1 MRTRFVDID
10 DRMEDL
16 ADRLR
21 GDPELGA
28 EFLARYE
35 LSWLYHEN
43 ALEGV
48 VYTGQELATALQNAP
63 LADATFVGALH
74 EIRNHK
80 IAIDLVREEAR
91 AKKLRVNLTLVRK
104 LYDQLG
110 AGIEG
115 RSVPEFRKDMPL
127 HRAYFHE
134 IAQPA
139 RIPALLQKVL
149 DACDSADFR
158 NAHPIQRASKLHHG
172 FMQVFP
178 YTENSGRVARLL
190 ANLVLLQAGNQ
201 LPVIIHAT
209 DRQRYYE
216 SLRLPETVLRD
227 LTMEALDNALN
238 QGEKFFQS
246 TDGARRRARA
256 VAGNARA
263 AR

>member
-1 MRTRFVDID
+1 MKMRTRFVDFD

-21 GDPELGA
+21 ADQEVA
-28 EFLARYE
+28 EDFLRKYE

-48 VYTGQELATALQNAP
+48 VYTGQELATALANQP
-63 LADATFVGALH
+63 LADATFVSAFQ

-80 IAIDLVREEAR
+80 AAIDLVRTEAQS
-91 AKKLRVNLTLVRK
+91 KKLRVNLTFVKRLVDT
-104 LYDQLG
+104 L
-110 AGIEG
+110 APASEG
-115 RSVPEFRKDMPL
+115 KAAVEFRKDMPL

-139 RIPALLQKVL
+139 KIPAALQKIVE
-149 DACDSADFR
+149 ACDAAEFR
-158 NAHPIQRASKLHHG
+158 NAHLIQRAVKLHHG

-178 YTENSGRVARLL
+178 YTDQSGRVARLL
-190 ANLVLLQAGNQ
+190 ANLVLLQGGYR
-201 LPVIIHAT
+201 LPCIFHAT

-216 SLRLPETVLRD
+216 SLRMPETALRD
-227 LTMEALDNALN
+227 LTIEALDNALN
-238 QGEKFFQS
+238 QAEKQFRD
-246 TDGARRRARA
+246 TPVRGR
-256 VAGNARA
+256 RA

>member
-1 MRTRFVDID
+1 MRTRYVDID
-10 DRMEDL
+10 DRMDDVAE
-16 ADRLR
+16 RMR
-21 GDPELGA
+21 VDPELA
-28 EFLARYE
+28 ADFLHRYE

-48 VYTGQELATALQNAP
+48 VYSSQELTTALAQP
-63 LADATFVGALH
+63 VLTDATFVSVLT

-80 IAIDLVREEAR
+80 TAIDIVREEAK
-91 AKKLRVNLTLVRK
+91 AKKLKLGPALAKK
-104 LYDQLG
+104 LYELLG
-110 AGIEG
+110 QGIEG
-115 RSVPEFRKDMPL
+115 RAVADYRKDMPL

-139 RIPALLQKVL
+139 KIVPLLQKL
-149 DACDSADFR
+149 FEACDTADFKS
-158 NAHPIQRASKLHHG
+158 NHPIQQATRLHHG

-190 ANLVLLQAGNQ
+190 ANLVLLHNGLR

-216 SLRLPETVLRD
+216 SLRLPETALRD
-227 LTMEALDNALN
+227 LTLEALDNALS
-238 QGEKFFQS
+238 QAEKLFAQAP
-246 TDGARRRARA
+246 ARTRK
-256 VAGNARA
+256 A

>member
-10 DRMEDL
+10 DRMDDL
-16 ADRLR
+16 ADRMR
-21 GDPELGA
+21 GDQDLTD
-28 EFLARYE
+28 EFLRRYE

-48 VYTGQELATALQNAP
+48 VYTSQELATALENAA
-63 LADATFVGALH
+63 LADAAFVNAFQ

-80 IAIDLVREEAR
+80 VAIDLVRDEAK
-91 AKKLRVNLTLVRK
+91 AKKLRINVTLVKK
-104 LYDQLG
+104 LNDTLA

-115 RSVPEFRKDMPL
+115 RDLLELRKDMPL

-139 RIPALLQKVL
+139 KIAALLQKVL

-158 NAHPIQRASKLHHG
+158 NAHPIQRAAKLHHG

-178 YTENSGRVARLL
+178 YTENSGRIARLL
-190 ANLVLLQAGNQ
+190 ANLVLLQSGYRV
-201 LPVIIHAT
+201 PCIIHAT

-216 SLRLPETVLRD
+216 SLRLPEAALRD
-227 LTMEALDNALN
+227 LTMEALDNALE
-238 QGEKFFQS
+238 QAEKFFR
-246 TDGARRRARA
+246 GAPVRRKK
-256 VAGNARA
+256 A

>member
-10 DRMEDL
+10 DRMDDL
-16 ADRLR
+16 ADRMR
-21 GDPELGA
+21 GDQELA
-28 EFLARYE
+28 EEFLRRYE

-48 VYTGQELATALQNAP
+48 VYTSQELATALENAAV
-63 LADATFVGALH
+63 ADAAFVNAFQ

-80 IAIDLVREEAR
+80 IAIDLVREEAK
-91 AKKLRVNLTLVRK
+91 AKKLRINLTLVKK
-104 LYDQLG
+104 LNDTLA

-115 RSVPEFRKDMPL
+115 RDLLELRKDMPL

-134 IAQPA
+134 IAQPGK
-139 RIPALLQKVL
+139 IPALLQKVL

-158 NAHPIQRASKLHHG
+158 NAHPIQRAAKLHHG

-190 ANLVLLQAGNQ
+190 ANLVLLQSGYRV
-201 LPVIIHAT
+201 PCIIHAT

-216 SLRLPETVLRD
+216 SLRLPEVALRD
-227 LTMEALDNALN
+227 LTMEALDNALE
-238 QGEKFFQS
+238 QAEKFFR
-246 TDGARRRARA
+246 DNPAR
-256 VAGNARA
+256 GKKA

>member
-1 MRTRFVDID
+1 MRTRYVDID

-21 GDPELGA
+21 GEPEVVQD
-28 EFLARYE
+28 FLSKYE

-48 VYTGQELATALQNAP
+48 VYSSQELATALANAP
-63 LADATFVGALH
+63 LADVTFVSALQ

-80 IAIDLVREEAR
+80 VALDLVREEAA
-91 AKKLRVNLTLVRK
+91 AKKPKLNLTTVKK
-104 LYDQLG
+104 LYETLG
-110 AGIEG
+110 HGIEG
-115 RSVPEFRKDMPL
+115 RSVAEYRKDMPL
-127 HRAYFHE
+127 HRAYFHD

-139 RIPALLQKVL
+139 KIQPALQKL
-149 DACDSADFR
+149 LETTEGADFR
-158 NAHPIQRASKLHHG
+158 NAHPIQQACKLHHG

-178 YTENSGRVARLL
+178 FTENSGRVARLL
-190 ANLVLLQAGNQ
+190 ANLVLLHAGYE

-216 SLRLPETVLRD
+216 SLRLPETTLRD
-227 LTMEALDNALN
+227 LTMEALDNALS
-238 QGEKFFQS
+238 QAEKYF
-246 TDGARRRARA
+246 AEAPRARK
-256 VAGNARA
+256 A

>member
-1 MRTRFVDID
+1 MRIRFVDID
-10 DRMEDL
+10 DRMDDL
-16 ADRLR
+16 ADRMR
-21 GDPELGA
+21 GDHDLAE
-28 EFLARYE
+28 EFLRRYE

-48 VYTGQELATALQNAP
+48 VYTSQELATALENPAV
-63 LADATFVGALH
+63 ADAAFVNAFQ

-80 IAIDLVREEAR
+80 AAIDLVREEAR
-91 AKKLRVNLTLVRK
+91 AKKLRINVTLVKK
-104 LYDQLG
+104 LNDTLA

-115 RSVPEFRKDMPL
+115 RDLLELRKDMPL

-139 RIPALLQKVL
+139 KIPALLQKVL
-149 DACDSADFR
+149 DACDTADFR

-178 YTENSGRVARLL
+178 YTENSGRIGRLL
-190 ANLVLLQAGNQ
+190 ANLVLLQAGYRV
-201 LPVIIHAT
+201 PCIIHAT

-216 SLRLPETVLRD
+216 SLRLPETALRD
-227 LTMEALDNALN
+227 LTMEALDNALE
-238 QGEKFFQS
+238 QAEKLFRD
-246 TDGARRRARA
+246 TPIRGKK
-256 VAGNARA
+256 A